1 MRADACEGWLVAG
14 VRLGAAKMVFV
25 FFTLRLFGEPLPHL
39 SHFAQECL
47 QPRINCSAR
56 FLKASGGES
65 SISPCALHFS
75 QFRK

>member
-1 MRADACEGWLVAG
+1 MGAGLVTG
-14 VRLGAAKMVFV
+14 VRLGTAKMVFV
-25 FFTLRLFGEPLPHL
+25 FFTLRLFSEPLPLL